1 MPDLTARTGVAPGE
15 VPAPRRDPAPRM
27 DSALTEGT
35 HVPGLGP
42 SPAAEVAAYREL
54 RK

>member
-1 MPDLTARTGVAPGE
+1 MPDLTARTGVSPGDA
-15 VPAPRRDPAPRM
+15 PAPCQDP
-27 DSALTEGT
+27 ALTEGT